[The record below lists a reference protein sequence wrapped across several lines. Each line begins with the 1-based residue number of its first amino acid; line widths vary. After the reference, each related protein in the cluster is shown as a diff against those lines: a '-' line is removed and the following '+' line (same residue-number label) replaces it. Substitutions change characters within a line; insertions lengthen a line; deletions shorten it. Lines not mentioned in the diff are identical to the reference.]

1 MRFKRLAGDP
11 LAWVA
16 LIITPD
22 ALVILWDLSIEF
34 FKIPSFLMPPPHE
47 VWASIVQNRQ
57 ALFVHGQVTLAETLI
72 GFGLSV
78 AIGIPIAMLIVSS
91 RLLDRILN
99 PILVASQA
107 VPKVALAPLLLVLLG
122 YGAAPK
128 IIVALLIAFFPVVVN
143 TASGLRAVNRDTI
156 KLMRSMRASP
166 WQIFT
171 KVRFPTAVPHMLAG
185 FRVAIAFAVV
195 GAVVGEFVG
204 SRTGLGYL
212 MLSATGNFDTALVF
226 ACVIVLTALGI
237 ALFYSISL
245 MELALGRFNRLSR
258 TQQPDEGFG
267 AYGM

>member
-16 LIITPD
+16 LIITPV

-166 WQIFT
+166 WQIFR
-171 KVRFPTAVPHMLAG
+171 KSSLSDSRPAYAGRIQSRDRLRGRWSRCRRVR
-185 FRVAIAFAVV
+185 R
-195 GAVVGEFVG
+195 EQN
-204 SRTGLGYL
+204 RTGLSY
-212 MLSATGNFDTALVF
+212 
-226 ACVIVLTALGI
+226 ALGNRKLRHS
-237 ALFYSISL
+237 ASFRLCHRADRLGDRVVLFDL
-245 MELALGRFNRLSR
+245 
-258 TQQPDEGFG
+258 PDG
-267 AYGM
+267 ARAWTF

>member
-16 LIITPD
+16 LIITPV

-47 VWASIVQNRQ
+47 VRASIVQNRQ

-128 IIVALLIAFFPVVVN
+128 IIVALLIAFFLLSEHRERA
-143 TASGLRAVNRDTI
+143 ASRQPGHDQADALHARVA
-156 KLMRSMRASP
+156 
-166 WQIFT
+166 
-171 KVRFPTAVPHMLAG
+171 LANLHKSSLSDSRPAYPG
-185 FRVAIAFAVV
+185 RIRVAIAFAVV

-237 ALFYSISL
+237 ALFYSISP
-245 MELALGRFNRLSR
+245 MELALARFNRLSR